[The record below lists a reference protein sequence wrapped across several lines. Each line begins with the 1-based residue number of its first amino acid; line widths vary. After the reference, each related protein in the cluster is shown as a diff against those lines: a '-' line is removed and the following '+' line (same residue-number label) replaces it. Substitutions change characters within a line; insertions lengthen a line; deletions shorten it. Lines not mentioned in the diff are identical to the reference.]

1 LILPKGAACAA
12 GQAVPAPLVSCSP
25 YGGRVNPSSNNN
37 WAPRLGMAYDPFGD
51 GKWSVRAGFGM
62 FYDRTLNGIWEQ
74 NAFSDPP
81 LVQTTSILNTST
93 STLNLFDNPLGGQA
107 AGPPT
112 GAVSL

>member
-1 LILPKGAACAA
+1 
-12 GQAVPAPLVSCSP
+12 
-25 YGGRVNPSSNNN
+25 
-37 WAPRLGMAYDPFGD
+37 MAYDPFGD

-93 STLNLFDNPLGGQA
+93 ST
-107 AGPPT
+107 
-112 GAVSL
+112 